1 MEVRINEID
10 ESDIDTILAED
21 IDFEGVLTFKKPLMI
36 KGKFKGEIKAD
47 SALFVGK
54 NAEVQ
59 AKIEAENVASQGK
72 IEGNI
77 VARSKVELYSTAKI
91 TGDINCPNL
100 VIESGSVF
108 DGNCQ
113 MSKDAKDKDGKNK

>member
-10 ESDIDTILAED
+10 ENDIDTILAED

-47 SALFVGK
+47 STLFVGK

-59 AKIEAENVASQGK
+59 AKIEAEHVASQGK
-72 IEGNI
+72 IEGDI
-77 VARSKVELYSTAKI
+77 IAHSKVELYSTAKI

-108 DGNCQ
+108 DGNCK
-113 MSKDAKDKDGKNK
+113 MSRDAKGKDGKDK